1 MARVISRKPKT
12 DLTARQSNILD
23 FLIEHIERA
32 GFPPSMREIGTFF
45 SIKSTN
51 GVSDHLRS
59 LERKGYITR
68 SAQKGRGIHVLKS
81 PSGESRAH
89 GPSSSASN
97 ARDGD
102 DSLAGVATDRAAAG
116 VDMLNAANAARAA
129 NRVEAAEVTEAI
141 EADFAHRAPEAA
153 NTISIPLLG
162 KVAAGKPI
170 LAVELAE
177 QRLRFDTALLPA
189 AGVGTFALRVQGR
202 SMIEAGILPE
212 DLIFVLSQP
221 HAENGEIVVAMVDG
235 EATVKRYYDEG
246 DRVRLQP
253 ENREMAPMFV
263 DKTSD
268 LQLLG
273 RVVGVWRYLL

>member
-1 MARVISRKPKT
+1 MARVISRTPKS

-23 FLIEHIERA
+23 FLIEHIA
-32 GFPPSMREIGTFF
+32 SVGFPPSMREIGTFF

-51 GVSDHLRS
+51 GVSDHLRA

-68 SAQKGRGIHVLKS
+68 SAQKGRGIQVLKS
-81 PSGESRAH
+81 ASGASFGHEPPSAATDG
-89 GPSSSASN
+89 
-97 ARDGD
+97 RDGARL
-102 DSLAGVATDRAAAG
+102 LAGAFGAAERSLPWADPADPDDAAG
-116 VDMLNAANAARAA
+116 
-129 NRVEAAEVTEAI
+129 AAETTDALEA
-141 EADFAHRAPEAA
+141 EFAHLAPAAA
-153 NTISIPLLG
+153 NTVSVPLLG

-177 QRLRFDTALLPA
+177 RRLRFDASLLPA
-189 AGVGTFALRVQGR
+189 AGVGTFALRVHGR

-273 RVVGVWRYLL
+273 RVVGVWRNFS